1 MMKHEFDEL
10 TGITTAPEAYERIEF
25 VYMNS
30 EKFQTKQQ
38 IADFYKEH
46 DMNGIEKE
54 YKEVIEKLHNDEEF
68 KTFVSNVAYFAKDLN
83 CRIKQHL
90 ADNLYNYFKDKTIVK
105 MFAEYKKRDEAE
117 TQEEINNFFWS
128 IKGQTPL
135 WDNHCLTNAAHYRT
149 VIEDFTYSQWW
160 HEQSEKERKSHGK
173 M

>member
-54 YKEVIEKLHNDEEF
+54 YQTIIERMHNDEEF
-68 KTFVSNVAYFAKDLN
+68 KTFVSNLAYFANDLN
-83 CRIKQHL
+83 CYIKQHL
-90 ADNLYNYFKDKTIVK
+90 ADNLYSYFADKTIVK
-105 MFAEYKKRDEAE
+105 MLEEYKKRDEAE
-117 TQEEINNFFWS
+117 RAEALENFYRC
-128 IKGQTPL
+128 IRNDGCKPL
-135 WDNHCLTNAAHYRT
+135 WNNHCLTNAAHYRT
-149 VIEDFTYSQWW
+149 VIADFTYNQWW
-160 HEQSEKERKSHGK
+160 HEHANDFE
-173 M
+173 